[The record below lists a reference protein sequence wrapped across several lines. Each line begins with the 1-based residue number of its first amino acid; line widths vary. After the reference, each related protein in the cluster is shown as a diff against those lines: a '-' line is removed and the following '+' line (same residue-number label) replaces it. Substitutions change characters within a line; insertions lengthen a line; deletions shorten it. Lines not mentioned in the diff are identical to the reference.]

1 MDALF
6 TADLFLNFRTAFIT
20 EEADGV
26 TRTVAS
32 YRRIASRYLQ
42 GYFLFD
48 VLSTLPLDILFTND
62 AIGLVR
68 LFKVSRMVKL
78 VRVIRLLKFMR
89 MLRLLKV
96 GSGHL
101 GHWLRSGT
109 HAPVRRSLVTA
120 PCNTSHL
127 LRSRS
132 ACLWACACSVPKKV
146 VDQLQHA

>member
-6 TADLFLNFRTAFIT
+6 TADLFLKFRTAFII

-26 TRTVAS
+26 IRTVAS
-32 YRRIASRYLQ
+32 YRRIAMRYLQ

-48 VLSTLPLDILFTND
+48 VLSTLPLDIVFTNE

-68 LFKVSRMVKL
+68 LFKVSRMSKL

-101 GHWLRSGT
+101 HWLRSCT
-109 HAPVRRSLVTA
+109 HAPVLRSIVTA
-120 PCNTSHL
+120 ACSKSHL
-127 LRSRS
+127 LR
-132 ACLWACACSVPKKV
+132 CLLPVCMSVG
-146 VDQLQHA
+146 LSL